1 MMDKHGIIHRGN
13 DSLAISA
20 IWGVS
25 AIAHPCP
32 ICAVSSVAFFV
43 NGMKEKLVG

>member
-1 MMDKHGIIHRGN
+1 MDRHSIIHNGN

-20 IWGVS
+20 IWGVG
-25 AIAHPCP
+25 AIAQSCP
-32 ICAVSSVAFFV
+32 LCVVSSVAFLV